1 MKRYLIAILL
11 FFCAYASGA
20 VPVTIDGSTLLAYAD
35 KKLNPC
41 GPLKNTSEGFVYLK
55 VSEKYVDDLFPMLQ
69 DLLRASGSD
78 DADVLCKPPYVGDGK
93 IGTHVSVIYVGE
105 LPKAITSFPEKGRKV
120 CFSVAGLAYV
130 DPDQGP
136 FQRVYYLR
144 LISADLTKIRINYRL
159 DPLYLGHDFH
169 ITIGVVYKP
178 DS

>member
-1 MKRYLIAILL
+1 MIRYLIALLL
-11 FFCAYASGA
+11 FFCAYASAA
-20 VPVTIDGSTLLAYAD
+20 VPVTIDGSSMVAYAD
-35 KKLNPC
+35 KHINSC
-41 GPLKNTSEGFVYLK
+41 GTLKKTSEGFVYLK
-55 VSEKYVDDLFPMLQ
+55 VSEKYVDALFPMLQ
-69 DLLRASGSD
+69 DLLRSTGSD

-105 LPKAITSFPEKGRKV
+105 LPKAITSFPEKGRKE
-120 CFSVAGLAYV
+120 CFSVSGLAYV

-144 LISADLTKIRINYRL
+144 LISAGLGQIRMNYRL

-178 DS
+178 ES